1 VVGGEG
7 TEERGWGHF
16 GGRVGRPE
24 GDERREDGLTDFG
37 SSAGSTR
44 GGRYCWGGGEEDINR
59 CFPFVLSDGS
69 RTVRG
74 VVCEERGWSPPAER
88 FSLRMRRSNWRRSA
102 AKVLATPYTTP
113 RPWSAHRDDRLSR
126 IDRRRGGGRRGREKG
141 GGERGGRR
149 GYGTPAPKEM
159 RAARTLGKS
168 APATVP
174 QVTTLSHH

>member
-1 VVGGEG
+1 MVGGEG

-74 VVCEERGWSPPAER
+74 VVCEERGWIPPQTAAFELAPER
-88 FSLRMRRSNWRRSA
+88 SQGVGNSLHHASDRTSSNHS
-102 AKVLATPYTTP
+102 
-113 RPWSAHRDDRLSR
+113 LSSSD
-126 IDRRRGGGRRGREKG
+126 IASSTF
-141 GGERGGRR
+141 
-149 GYGTPAPKEM
+149 YA
-159 RAARTLGKS
+159 
-168 APATVP
+168 
-174 QVTTLSHH
+174 